1 MNQLNTLYPI
11 GVTRHTVFCIFAT
24 LFFLAQFFRTK
35 RWHQMI
41 LAIAIPCSLLVYIAP
56 DNRTLYYG
64 IGILEAVLLAAA
76 FVCSIV
82 QGRMDAKAEKAAK
95 AAAEAAAQSGG
106 SAGV

>member
-1 MNQLNTLYPI
+1 MNELNTLYPI
-11 GVTRHTVFCIFAT
+11 GVTRHTVFCIIAT

-56 DNRTLYYG
+56 ENKTLFYG

-76 FVCSIV
+76 LVTSIV
-82 QGRMDAKAEKAAK
+82 QGRMDAKAEAAAK
-95 AAAEAAAQSGG
+95 AAAEAAADSDT
-106 SAGV
+106 AGV